1 MDRIKEGKEELLR
14 ENRSPG
20 MEACL
25 EGIERDFPQEEYSL
39 FWLWE
44 KYNSFLRPGITE
56 EEKLEIGKIFN
67 SFGKMKIVP
76 EKLIDAGIAP
86 ASFTQ
91 SVLEREEI
99 TSTSFDNKV
108 AIPHSILCS
117 TSRNCSYVIVNKTPM
132 KWGYFEVNI
141 IIMIGINHNQRRF
154 FKELYSNL
162 LEKLQDMTIIQEL
175 IKVKSYDAF
184 IKLLTGEC

>member
-1 MDRIKEGKEELLR
+1 
-14 ENRSPG
+14 
-20 MEACL
+20 
-25 EGIERDFPQEEYSL
+25 
-39 FWLWE
+39 
-44 KYNSFLRPGITE
+44 
-56 EEKLEIGKIFN
+56 
-67 SFGKMKIVP
+67 
-76 EKLIDAGIAP
+76 
-86 ASFTQ
+86 
-91 SVLEREEI
+91 
-99 TSTSFDNKV
+99 
-108 AIPHSILCS
+108 
-117 TSRNCSYVIVNKTPM
+117 M

>member
-1 MDRIKEGKEELLR
+1 MG
-14 ENRSPG
+14 
-20 MEACL
+20 
-25 EGIERDFPQEEYSL
+25 
-39 FWLWE
+39 
-44 KYNSFLRPGITE
+44 
-56 EEKLEIGKIFN
+56 
-67 SFGKMKIVP
+67 FG
-76 EKLIDAGIAP
+76 
-86 ASFTQ
+86 
-91 SVLEREEI
+91 EEI

-162 LEKLQDMTIIQEL
+162 LEKLQDMTILQEL

>member
-1 MDRIKEGKEELLR
+1 MFELEHYELDANAMIR
-14 ENRSPG
+14 YIS
-20 MEACL
+20 
-25 EGIERDFPQEEYSL
+25 Q
-39 FWLWE
+39 
-44 KYNSFLRPGITE
+44 
-56 EEKLEIGKIFN
+56 
-67 SFGKMKIVP
+67 
-76 EKLIDAGIAP
+76 KLIDAGIAP

-117 TSRNCSYVIVNKTPM
+117 TSRNCSY
-132 KWGYFEVNI
+132 EVNI